1 MGLGIESTADA
12 LTAPGTEADMAD
24 PCDLL
29 ECYLV
34 GGAVRDALLKEPA
47 GDRDWVVI
55 GANPEEMI
63 ERGFR
68 PVGKDFPV
76 FLHPVSGDEYA
87 LARRERKTGPGYAG
101 FTTDSGSD
109 VTLEEDLSRR
119 DLTMNAI
126 AQDAKGNLMD
136 PFGGAQDLSN
146 GVLRHVSGAFV
157 EDPLRVLRVA
167 RFAARYRRRG
177 FAVAPET
184 LDLMREISE
193 SGELASLVP
202 ERIWQETCR
211 ALGEPDPSEFIRV
224 LQRCGALI
232 HIFPEI
238 AALEDVPQSAK
249 YHPEGDAFVHTL
261 MVLDTATEIS
271 QDPEVRFAALVHDLG
286 KARTPPEEWPRHI
299 KHEHRGVTV
308 VNEFCDR
315 LRVPTDYRDLAVL
328 VTREHLLMHRLQELR
343 PETALKLL
351 NRLDGFRRPDR
362 VALFSAACRADAAGR
377 GDGTIGEYPPE
388 QLLEDYR
395 NAANGIVLS
404 DLADSAL
411 DGNARKKVV
420 EQRRI
425 DAISVV
431 RKRNRESG

>member
-1 MGLGIESTADA
+1 
-12 LTAPGTEADMAD
+12 MAD

-34 GGAVRDALLKEPA
+34 GGAVRDTLLKEPA

-55 GANPEEMI
+55 GASPKEMI
-63 ERGFR
+63 DRGFR

-76 FLHPVSGDEYA
+76 FLHPLSGEEYA
-87 LARRERKTGPGYAG
+87 LARRERKTGPGYTG
-101 FTTDSGSD
+101 FATDSGSD

-126 AQDAKGNLMD
+126 AQDAKDNLID

-146 GVLRHVSGAFV
+146 GVLRHVSDAFV

-167 RFAARYRRRG
+167 RFAARYRRRS
-177 FAVAPET
+177 FTVASDT
-184 LDLMREISE
+184 LELMRKISE

-211 ALGEPDPSEFIRV
+211 ALVEPDPSEFVRV
-224 LQRCGALI
+224 LQRCGALT
-232 HIFPEI
+232 HVFPEI

-261 MVLDTATEIS
+261 MALDAATEIS
-271 QDPEVRFAALVHDLG
+271 QNTEVRFAALVHDLG

-299 KHEHRGVTV
+299 KHERRGVAA

-328 VTREHLLMHRLQELR
+328 VTREHLLMHRLAELR
-343 PETALKLL
+343 PETVLKLL
-351 NRLDGFRRPDR
+351 NRLDGFRRPKR
-362 VALFSAACRADAAGR
+362 VALFVSACQADAAGR
-377 GDGTIGEYPPE
+377 GDGTIGDYPPE
-388 QLLEDYR
+388 QLLEDYL
-395 NAANGIVLS
+395 NAANGIDIS
-404 DLADSAL
+404 DLADSSL

-425 DAISVV
+425 DAISAI
-431 RKRNRESG
+431 R

>member
-1 MGLGIESTADA
+1 
-12 LTAPGTEADMAD
+12 MAD

-55 GANPEEMI
+55 GASPKEMI

-87 LARRERKTGPGYAG
+87 LARRERKTGPGYTG
-101 FTTDSGSD
+101 FATDSGPD

-126 AQDAKGNLMD
+126 AQDAKGDLID

-177 FAVAPET
+177 FEVAPET
-184 LDLMREISE
+184 LDLMCEISA

-211 ALGEPDPSEFIRV
+211 ALGEPDPSDFIRV

-232 HIFPEI
+232 HVFPEI
-238 AALEDVPQSAK
+238 AALEDVPQSAE
-249 YHPEGDAFVHTL
+249 YHLEGDAFVHTL
-261 MVLDTATEIS
+261 MVLDAAAEIS
-271 QDPEVRFAALVHDLG
+271 QNTEVRFAALVHDLG
-286 KARTPPEEWPRHI
+286 KARTPAEEWPRHI
-299 KHEHRGVTV
+299 KHERRGVAV

-315 LRVPTDYRDLAVL
+315 LRVPTGYRDLAVL

-343 PETALKLL
+343 PETILKLL
-351 NRLDGFRRPDR
+351 NRLDGFRRPER
-362 VALFSAACRADAAGR
+362 VALFVSACQADAVGR
-377 GDGTIGEYPPE
+377 GDGAIGDYPTE
-388 QLLEDYR
+388 QLLKGYL
-395 NAANGIVLS
+395 NAANGIDIS

-411 DGNARKKVV
+411 DGRARKKVL

-425 DAISVV
+425 EAISAV
-431 RKRNRESG
+431 RQHSRESG